1 MEDYKKFLNFLVIL
15 NIACIILAL
24 FNGFHCITVYLP
36 FLFSAISLILLAIL
50 IFHSKKYKSMI
61 LRLILVIITGI
72 IYFFVLYLKLDR
84 FNFA

>member
-15 NIACIILAL
+15 NLACIILAL

-36 FLFSAISLILLAIL
+36 FLFSAISLIVLAIL
-50 IFHSKKYKSMI
+50 IFQPKKYKSMI
-61 LRLILVIITGI
+61 VRLILIIILGL
-72 IYFFVLYLKLDR
+72 IYFYILYIKLDG